1 MGMIFG
7 INHYFQFLSRTN
19 TVHWV
24 FVCLF
29 VIVSDQSFLD
39 KIHLQALPWC
49 GGSLFC
55 FPLHFHS
62 GRRCTQPEK
71 GLNQSLLKDE
81 NNFKTSENQQRPST
95 GFLYT
100 ERGLN
105 QSLLKDER
113 NLLTK
118 NGFSGYV
125 SATRGGTP
133 SNSFE
138 GSINPLVF

>member
-1 MGMIFG
+1 MRYNGC
-7 INHYFQFLSRTN
+7 L
-19 TVHWV
+19 

-29 VIVSDQSFLD
+29 VIASDPSYID
-39 KIHLQALPWC
+39 KIHLQALPGR

-62 GRRCTQPEK
+62 GRGCTQPEK

-81 NNFKTSENQQRPST
+81 
-95 GFLYT
+95 
-100 ERGLN
+100 
-105 QSLLKDER
+105 R

-118 NGFSGYV
+118 YRFPGYV

-138 GSINPLVF
+138 DFKQPF